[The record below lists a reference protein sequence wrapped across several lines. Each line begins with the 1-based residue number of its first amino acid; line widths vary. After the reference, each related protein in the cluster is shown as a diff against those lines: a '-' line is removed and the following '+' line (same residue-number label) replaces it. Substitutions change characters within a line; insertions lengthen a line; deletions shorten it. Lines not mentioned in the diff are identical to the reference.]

1 MSLGWKR
8 YGFVIL
14 DDFSKFTW
22 VLFLSHKD
30 ESSEAFKKFCK
41 KIQNEKDLKII
52 SIRSDHGGEFENS
65 LFKKLFE
72 EKGIS
77 HNFSCPRAPQHDG
90 VVERQKK
97 KNLPTDG

>member
-1 MSLGWKR
+1 M
-8 YGFVIL
+8 I
-14 DDFSKFTW
+14 DDFFRFTW
-22 VLFLSHKD
+22 VLFLSYKD
-30 ESSEAFKKFCK
+30 ESFDVFNFFCK
-41 KIQNEKDLKII
+41 RFRKEKKYEII
-52 SIRSDHGGEFENS
+52 PVRSDHGGEFENS

>member
-1 MSLGWKR
+1 M
-8 YGFVIL
+8 
-14 DDFSKFTW
+14 T
-22 VLFLSHKD
+22 
-30 ESSEAFKKFCK
+30 
-41 KIQNEKDLKII
+41 DLKIV
-52 SIRSDHGGEFENS
+52 SVRSDHGGELENAFIEI
-65 LFKKLFE
+65 LFD